1 MIALPLPPLI
11 ADFFFAMIST
21 ATLLGFSILIAGIIA
36 LLRFN
41 KYFIPYFPFILCI
54 WIGCVNELLSY
65 FLWHNGLHTSIN
77 NNLYVLAEA
86 VLFLLFYRN
95 MGLFE
100 KRPLVFWA
108 LSGTLIILWAWEN
121 FAAGKITS
129 VSSWFRIAYSF
140 LIVLLSITMI
150 SRLLYQDI
158 HTPWLTGERHIFLH
172 PVFLISGGAVI
183 FFIFK
188 LVIEIFWLYGID
200 RSSDFRKN
208 LYHILIYINPAVNL
222 IYTLAILWIP
232 RKQRY
237 IIQ

>member
-1 MIALPLPPLI
+1 
-11 ADFFFAMIST
+11 MIST
-21 ATLLGFSILIAGIIA
+21 ATLLGFTILIAGTTA
-36 LLRFN
+36 LVRFN
-41 KYFIPYFPFILCI
+41 KHFIPYLPFILCI

-65 FLWHNGLHTSIN
+65 FLWQNGLHTSVN
-77 NNLYVLAEA
+77 NNVYVLAEA
-86 VLFLLFYRN
+86 ILFLLFYRN

-100 KRPLVFWA
+100 KRRWLFWT
-108 LSGTLIILWAWEN
+108 LSGALIILWAWEN
-121 FAAGKITS
+121 IVAGKITS

-140 LIVLLSITMI
+140 LIGLLSIAMI

-158 HTPWLTGERHIFLH
+158 HAPWLTGERNIFLH

-188 LVIEIFWLYGID
+188 LVIEIFWWYGLYH
-200 RSSDFRKN
+200 SSDFRN
-208 LYHILIYINPAVNL
+208 HLYHILIYINPAVNL

-232 RKQRY
+232 RKQRC